1 MMINFIDQY
10 DWNWSFLSINDFI
23 MSPDELLT
31 RIQKEDHEKIDSRGA
46 ARPPLRLK
54 CNHIHL

>member
-1 MMINFIDQY
+1 
-10 DWNWSFLSINDFI
+10 

-46 ARPPLRLK
+46 ARPPPSPQVQPHSPVRPFRK
-54 CNHIHL
+54 GR